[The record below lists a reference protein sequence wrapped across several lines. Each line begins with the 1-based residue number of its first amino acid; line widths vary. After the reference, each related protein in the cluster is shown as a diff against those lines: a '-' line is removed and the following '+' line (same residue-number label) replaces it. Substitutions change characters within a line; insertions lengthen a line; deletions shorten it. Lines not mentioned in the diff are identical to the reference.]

1 MLDFWFAES
10 YNKFVSTVDLQSFL
24 GCFFVHPRQNKA
36 NEPMKKAT
44 YQQTKQHNRDL
55 VLRTVFNN
63 ETVSRAEVARVTGLT
78 RTTVSDVVNGLL
90 AEGLVDEVGR
100 GESIGGKSPILL
112 SVVADSRYL
121 IGLNLGQEKFIGAI
135 VNLRGEIK
143 EMVEMP
149 VHDDNGQNALE
160 AVSQIISRLIR
171 TKLKPIVAIGVGAPG
186 LVNTREGVVLNAVN
200 LDWQDLPLGQLLR
213 KKFKIP
219 VSILNDSQATAI
231 GEYVYGGKNEGNLI
245 VVNVKHGIGA
255 GILINGR
262 LFQGDGGGAGEIGHV
277 VVQENGELCRCGKQ
291 GCLETVSSAHAVL
304 RQLNMT
310 TIDQVQSALEAGD
323 TTTRRIVAKGAHYL
337 GTSLAN
343 LIGTLNIQKIVLTGD
358 MTRLGNA
365 WLDVVI
371 SSMQDAALTR
381 LSENTKVELGVLD
394 YRACILGAAAYLL
407 LDDYSLLFM
416 REN

>member
-1 MLDFWFAES
+1 
-10 YNKFVSTVDLQSFL
+10 
-24 GCFFVHPRQNKA
+24 
-36 NEPMKKAT
+36 MKKAT

-55 VLRTVFNN
+55 VLRTIFAN
-63 ETVSRAEVARVTGLT
+63 ESISRAEVARVTSLT
-78 RTTVSDVVNGLL
+78 RTTVSEVVNGLL
-90 AEGLVDEVGR
+90 AEGLVEEVGR

-112 SVVADSRYL
+112 SIVADSRYL
-121 IGLNLGQEKFIGAI
+121 IGLNLGQDKFVGAI

-143 EMVEMP
+143 ETVEVP
-149 VHDDNGQNALE
+149 VHDDNGQAALE
-160 AVSQIISRLIR
+160 AVYQIIGQLIR
-171 TKLKPIVAIGVGAPG
+171 TRLKPIVAIGVGTPG
-186 LVNTREGVVLNAVN
+186 LVNTRDGVVLNAVN
-200 LDWQDLPLGQLLR
+200 LDWQDLSLGSLLK

-231 GEYVYGGKNEGNLI
+231 GEYVYGGKTEHEENLI

-310 TIDQVQSALEAGD
+310 SIDQVQTAFEAGD
-323 TTTRRIVAKGAHYL
+323 ANARRVIAKAGHYL
-337 GTSLAN
+337 GISLAN
-343 LIGTLNIQKIVLTGD
+343 LIGTLNIQKIILTGD
-358 MTRLGNA
+358 MMRFGNA
-365 WLDVVI
+365 WLDIVT
-371 SSMQDAALTR
+371 SSMQSAALAR
-381 LSENTKVELGVLD
+381 LSDGTHLELGALD
-394 YRACILGAAAYLL
+394 YRACILGASAFLL
-407 LDDYSLLFM
+407 LESYSPLFI